1 MTQKSPKISKNNV
14 NSIYDQTCSECNDE
28 VIDQLRPK
36 MKMMTNDDT
45 KISKI
50 TKKCLVLFTLQGLVA
65 SQEPRPSERT
75 LSTDLFNPFGNKS
88 VLLDRLDGRYHSSLP
103 KNQCSIS
110 NGFHFGILF

>member
-1 MTQKSPKISKNNV
+1 MMTQKSPKISKNNV

-28 VIDQLRPK
+28 VIDQLRQK

-50 TKKCLVLFTLQGLVA
+50 TKNCLVFFQGLVA

-75 LSTDLFNPFGNKS
+75 YSTDLFNPFCWTVWMAATTPPCLKIN
-88 VLLDRLDGRYHSSLP
+88 VLYRTDCVYHTET
-103 KNQCSIS
+103 
-110 NGFHFGILF
+110 